1 MSLILI
7 AESAQTVSYKSPHLG
22 NAGISNGRR
31 DKIFADTALNLES
44 TAHAYLGKRHGA
56 T

>member
-1 MSLILI
+1 MADTMGVSKISLFHDTI
-7 AESAQTVSYKSPHLG
+7 
-22 NAGISNGRR
+22 NNGCR